1 MWAVQ
6 TSLHDKL
13 DADAAIG
20 AAVERAW
27 LLILQ
32 KNHAAMRAVQNNI
45 DDGVSAVGDHVQPG
59 SLSDAQDRR
68 SVLLV
73 KLLHCA

>member
-1 MWAVQ
+1 
-6 TSLHDKL
+6 
-13 DADAAIG
+13 
-20 AAVERAW
+20 
-27 LLILQ
+27 
-32 KNHAAMRAVQNNI
+32 
-45 DDGVSAVGDHVQPG
+45 VSAVGDHVQPG